1 MHRDLACLL
10 AATRVH
16 IPIERDVN
24 DAIGRASRVV
34 HDQMHHAG
42 KHRPTDERY
51 GIPRELVC
59 KTFN

>member
-1 MHRDLACLL
+1 MP